1 MRNNRP
7 GKDAPEPRS
16 DFLLPA
22 AILGGCLV
30 LAAVLAWA
38 ILASSSRRPEVAE
51 PKSREGPKPAVER
64 PVTPLAPPK
73 PTAAE
78 EADLALLRQS
88 WNTVG
93 DRILQTPPSVHPGEW
108 DDAGVRMPGVADD
121 EAWTGAVLT
130 VVTVLAKNS
139 MAAGQSR
146 MLDLAIPVRGGG
158 SFTLREKVSELST
171 PDHLWRWKTNP
182 LTLHSLDDLAYRLK
196 VGPWK
201 PSPAG
206 SPFRPD
212 YDFYLNQAPGWGGR
226 D

>member
-1 MRNNRP
+1 MRDNRS
-7 GKDAPEPRS
+7 GKDSAAPRNS
-16 DFLLPA
+16 LVLPA

-30 LAAVLAWA
+30 LAAVLGWA
-38 ILASSSRRPEVAE
+38 IVASSSRPEAVE
-51 PKSREGPKPAVER
+51 PKPRERPRPPEER
-64 PVTPLAPPK
+64 PVATPAPRK

-93 DRILQTPPSVHPGEW
+93 DRILQTSPTSAHPGGW
-108 DDAGVRMPGVADD
+108 DDTGVRMPGVADD
-121 EAWTGAVLT
+121 EVWTGAVLT

-139 MAAGQSR
+139 VANGQSR

-158 SFTLREKVSELST
+158 SFTLREKVSELSAPT
-171 PDHLWRWKTNP
+171 HLWRWKTNP
-182 LTLHSLDDLAYRLK
+182 FTLHSLDDLAYRLK
-196 VGPWK
+196 VGPWR

-226 D
+226 N